1 MPRFVATVAVFAV
14 SADVALVAVVAVV
27 ALPDRAALIV
37 PAVKLPEASRFT
49 IALAVLALVAVVHV
63 GATLPPALVRTSPD
77 EPADAVNCVLPMP
90 NCHGI
95 APCVPPCKLVALVA
109 LVAVS
114 AVP

>member
-1 MPRFVATVAVFAV
+1 M
-14 SADVALVAVVAVV
+14 
-27 ALPDRAALIV
+27 
-37 PAVKLPEASRFT
+37 
-49 IALAVLALVAVVHV
+49 VAVVHV

-114 AVP
+114 AFPFKGPMNLTAVKALPVTPRDPFIVMELLGISPTRRPPMLM